1 MGERILN
8 ARGGLVALA
17 VALLVGGTVAPL
29 MAQDGSGK
37 DEKAAQAPDNAAPDP
52 KAPGQLQ
59 TTITVEASPPK
70 VEVGNDVRSLPVS
83 AAVLD
88 QAALETKSIRESG
101 EILRSFPGLDFVYYG
116 QGGVPGGPS
125 VRGYTDRNFGQ
136 DMAGHLDGIPL
147 NVFGFVASHG
157 ALDLTTLVPE
167 AVDRVELV
175 RGPLDARY
183 GDFNRGASVNFVTR
197 EGISQGTV
205 RLSGGSYGNLRAAAT
220 YGNQVPG
227 RARPSFYVT
236 VDYQQSDGYSDNQ
249 HLDLFRGFGR
259 LLVPFG
265 RNDLAFTLHAFTS
278 EWDAPSYL
286 DLAKIEAGTISDQAA
301 VNPTDGGN
309 QDVWLAAVRYRRSPG
324 TPDPLVATFYVS
336 QKDWRRFRSDFLI
349 SPSQTQTDQ
358 LDDRTTFGYRVEKLV
373 GRPLFGRPS
382 LFVVGTTLERNDA
395 ETIINQTVNRTLL
408 RPTDNVPE
416 LLTSVGVFVQEQWQ
430 PVDWAKLHLGL
441 RYSHVD
447 YDIQDRIRPPGAF
460 VGQYDADQWSPK
472 VGLAVSPVKQVDVF
486 ANYATG
492 MRSPTPRTEVRNSL
506 ASVDRVKIAETESYE
521 GGVRARFFDRFVLQA
536 DVWRADNS
544 NEIRGIPPGG
554 IQFESLGESR
564 RDGQE
569 VEAHFYPVAGTHVY
583 GSLTWVDATLRTPTT
598 PAANHLPDIPD
609 YVHQIGFDTRFGA
622 GPGSLT
628 VAGDLSFY
636 GPRDLN
642 TLGVRRS
649 EKYERLTLRAGFG
662 TSRYRLWLASVV
674 YPGSRYGES
683 AYLFGT
689 AVGVRAV
696 PRVAFEAGFALN
708 FARQ

>member
-1 MGERILN
+1 MLGITCGMSVSL
-8 ARGGLVALA
+8 LA
-17 VALLVGGTVAPL
+17 VSVLTGTAVPL
-29 MAQDGSGK
+29 AAQDTAGK
-37 DEKAAQAPDNAAPDP
+37 TPAAEPAPATQAPAP
-52 KAPGQLQ
+52 APGRLT

-70 VEVGNDVRSLPVS
+70 VEVNADVRSLPVN

-88 QAALETKSIRESG
+88 QAALETKSIRETG
-101 EILRSFPGLDFVYYG
+101 EVLRSFPGVDFVYYG

-147 NVFGFVASHG
+147 NIFGFVASHG

-167 AVDRVELV
+167 AIERVELV

-197 EGISQGTV
+197 EGLPQGIA
-205 RLSGGSYGNLRAAAT
+205 RLSGGSYGSLRAAAS
-220 YGNQVPG
+220 YGNHEPS
-227 RARPSFYVT
+227 RARPSFYASA
-236 VDYQQSDGYSDNQ
+236 DYQQSDGYSDNQ

-259 LLVPFG
+259 VLVPFG
-265 RNDLAFTLHAFTS
+265 RNDLSFTLHAFTS

-286 DLAKIEAGTISDQAA
+286 DLALIEAGTISDKAA

-309 QDVWLAAVRYRRSPG
+309 QDVWLAAVRYRHSPE
-324 TPDPLVATFYVS
+324 TTSPLVATLYVS

-349 SPSQTQTDQ
+349 SPTQTQTDQ
-358 LDDRTTFGYRVEKLV
+358 HDDRTTYGYRVEKFL

-382 LFVVGTTLERNDA
+382 LFVMGTTLQRDDA
-395 ETIINQTVNRTLL
+395 ETVINQTVNRTLL
-408 RPTDNVPE
+408 RPTDDVPE
-416 LLTSVGVFVQEQWQ
+416 LLTSVGAFVQEQWQ
-430 PVDWAKLHLGL
+430 PFDRAKLHLGL

-447 YDIQDRIRPPGAF
+447 YEIQDRIRPPGAF
-460 VGQYDADQWSPK
+460 VAQYDADQWSPK
-472 VGLAVSPVKQVDVF
+472 LGLAVSPVKAVDIF

-506 ASVDRVKIAETESYE
+506 ASVDRVSIAETESYE
-521 GGVRARFFDRFVLQA
+521 GGVRARLFDRVVLQA
-536 DVWRADNS
+536 DIWRADNS

-554 IQFESLGESR
+554 TQFESLGKSR

-569 VEAHFYPVAGTHVY
+569 VEAHVYPRAGTHIY
-583 GSLTWVDATLRTPTT
+583 GSLSWVDATLLTPTT
-598 PAANHLPDIPD
+598 PGADHLPDIPD
-609 YVHQIGFDTRFGA
+609 YVHQIGFDTRFAA
-622 GPGSLT
+622 GPGNLT
-628 VAGDLSFY
+628 LTGDLSFY

-649 EKYERLTLRAGFG
+649 ETYERLTLRAGWD
-662 TSRYRLWLASVV
+662 TDRYRLWLAGVV

-683 AYLFGT
+683 AYLFGPS
-689 AVGVRAV
+689 VGVRAV
-696 PRVAFEAGFALN
+696 PRVALEAGFALN
-708 FARQ
+708 FARR